1 MPQMRDRLLSG
12 ATIALT
18 TVMGVVAFLYPFWL
32 PAVAT
37 SGNGLAHASDAPL
50 LLTAIVGLSFLAL
63 LLEAQRAAEHALL
76 VALLGVLV
84 AMNAIL
90 RFIDLALPL
99 PGGFS
104 PIFVLIILTGYL
116 FGGSFG
122 FLMGALTLVVSAL
135 ITGGVGPWLPYQML
149 TAGWVGLSAPLCRGP
164 ARALGG
170 PGTRAE
176 VLLLALFGACW
187 GFGYGAI
194 MNLWFWPVASG
205 ALDQHYQ
212 AGISLGETLRRYL
225 AFYLA
230 TSFFWD
236 LAGGIGNAL
245 LIGAFGGPIL
255 RALRRFERRFA
266 FVIRPATLTEE
277 PS

>member
-1 MPQMRDRLLSG
+1 MS
-12 ATIALT
+12 
-18 TVMGVVAFLYPFWL
+18 
-32 PAVAT
+32 
-37 SGNGLAHASDAPL
+37 HAEDAPL
-50 LLTAIVGLSFLAL
+50 LLTATVGLSFIAL

-90 RFIDLALPL
+90 RFIDIALPL

-122 FLMGALTLVVSAL
+122 FLMGAMTLVVSAL

-149 TAGWVGLSAPLCRGP
+149 TAGWVGLSAPICRRLTGL
-164 ARALGG
+164 LGS
-170 PGTRAE
+170 PGSRAE
-176 VLLLALFGACW
+176 TLILAVFGGFW

-194 MNLWFWPVASG
+194 MNLWFWPFASG
-205 ALDQHYQ
+205 TLDQQYQ
-212 AGISLGETLRRYL
+212 AGIGLAETLRRYL
-225 AFYLA
+225 AFYIA
-230 TSFFWD
+230 TSLVWD
-236 LAGGIGNAL
+236 LAGSLGNAL
-245 LIGAFGGPIL
+245 LIAGFGGPIL

-266 FVIRPATLTEE
+266 FVVRQE
-277 PS
+277 PVGEQ

>member
-1 MPQMRDRLLSG
+1 MREQLLSW

-18 TVMGVVAFLYPFWL
+18 TIIGIVAFLYPFWL
-32 PAVAT
+32 PTVLTSASGVAR
-37 SGNGLAHASDAPL
+37 ADDAPI
-50 LLTAIVGLSFLAL
+50 LLTALVGLSFVAL

-90 RFIDLALPL
+90 RFIDVALPL

-122 FLMGALTLVVSAL
+122 FLMGAMTLIVSAL

-149 TAGWVGLSAPLCRGP
+149 TAGWVGLSAPLLRGP
-164 ARALGG
+164 VRALGG
-170 PGTRAE
+170 PGSRGE
-176 VLLLALFGACW
+176 VLVLALFGAVW

-194 MNLWFWPVASG
+194 MNLWFWPFASG
-205 ALDQHYQ
+205 PIEQYYQ
-212 AGISLGETLRRYL
+212 VGIGLSETLRRYL

-230 TSFFWD
+230 TSFAWD
-236 LAGGIGNAL
+236 LVAGLGNAL
-245 LIGAFGGPIL
+245 LIAAFGAPIL
-255 RALRRFERRFA
+255 RALRRFARRFA
-266 FVIRPATLTEE
+266 FVMQPLAAE
-277 PS
+277 PQP

>member
-1 MPQMRDRLLSG
+1 MRDRLLSG

-18 TVMGVVAFLYPFWL
+18 SVIGVVAFLYPFWL
-32 PAVAT
+32 PTVTAT
-37 SGNGLAHASDAPL
+37 SGVGMAHSDDAPL
-50 LLTAIVGLSFLAL
+50 LLTALVGMSFIAL

-90 RFIDLALPL
+90 RFVDVALPL

-122 FLMGALTLVVSAL
+122 FLMGAMTLVVSAL

-170 PGTRAE
+170 SGGRGE
-176 VLLLALFGACW
+176 ILLLALFGALW

-194 MNLWFWPVASG
+194 MNLWFWPFASG
-205 ALDQHYQ
+205 PLDQHYQ
-212 AGISLGETLRRYL
+212 AGIGLGETLRRYL
-225 AFYLA
+225 AFYLT
-230 TSFFWD
+230 TSLVWD
-236 LAGGIGNAL
+236 LAGAVGNGL
-245 LIGAFGGPIL
+245 LIAAFGGPIL

-266 FVIRPATLTEE
+266 FVIRPGPARE

>member
-1 MPQMRDRLLSG
+1 MRDRLLSG

-18 TVMGVVAFLYPFWL
+18 SVIGVVAFLYPFWL
-32 PAVAT
+32 PAIANNN
-37 SGNGLAHASDAPL
+37 SGIARAGDAPI
-50 LLTAIVGLSFLAL
+50 LLTLLVGLSFVAL

-90 RFIDLALPL
+90 RLVDVALPL

-104 PIFVLIILTGYL
+104 PIFVLIILTGYA
-116 FGGSFG
+116 FGGNFG

-164 ARALGG
+164 VRLLGG
-170 PGTRAE
+170 PGRRTE
-176 VLLLALFGACW
+176 VLLLALFGALW
-187 GFGYGAI
+187 GFGYGAV
-194 MNLWFWPVASG
+194 MNLWFWPFASG
-205 ALDQHYQ
+205 PIDQYYQ
-212 AGISLGETLRRYL
+212 VGIGIGATLRRYL

-230 TSFFWD
+230 TSLVWD
-236 LAGGIGNAL
+236 LASGLGNAL
-245 LIGAFGGPIL
+245 LIAAFGGAIL
-255 RALRRFERRFA
+255 RALRRFARRFT
-266 FVIRPATLTEE
+266 FIIRPTLAEE
-277 PS
+277 HS

>member
-1 MPQMRDRLLSG
+1 MRDRMLSG

-18 TVMGVVAFLYPFWL
+18 TVIGIIAFLYPFWL
-32 PAVAT
+32 PAVVT
-37 SGNGLAHASDAPL
+37 SSSGIARADDAPI
-50 LLTAIVGLSFLAL
+50 LLTAMVGLSFVAL

-90 RFIDLALPL
+90 RFVDVALPL

-122 FLMGALTLVVSAL
+122 FLMGAMTLIVSAL

-170 PGTRAE
+170 PGHRGE
-176 VLLLALFGACW
+176 VLVLAGLGALW

-194 MNLWFWPVASG
+194 MNLWFWPFASG
-205 ALDQHYQ
+205 AIDQHYQ
-212 AGISLGETLRRYL
+212 AGISLGETLRRYF

-230 TSFFWD
+230 TSLAWD
-236 LAGGIGNAL
+236 LMAGLGNAL
-245 LIGAFGGPIL
+245 LIAAFGGPIL
-255 RALRRFERRFA
+255 RALRRFARRFA
-266 FVIRPATLTEE
+266 FAIQPL
-277 PS
+277 PSQRAP

>member
-1 MPQMRDRLLSG
+1 MRDRLLSG

-18 TVMGVVAFLYPFWL
+18 TVIGVVAFLYPFWL
-32 PAVAT
+32 PVMASGGLGVAH
-37 SGNGLAHASDAPL
+37 SDDAPL
-50 LLTAIVGLSFLAL
+50 LLTALVGLSFVAL

-90 RFIDLALPL
+90 RFVDVALPL

-122 FLMGALTLVVSAL
+122 FLMGAMTLVVSAL
-135 ITGGVGPWLPYQML
+135 ITGGIGPWLPYQML

-170 PGTRAE
+170 PGGRSE
-176 VLLLALFGACW
+176 ILLLALFGALW

-194 MNLWFWPVASG
+194 MNLWFWPFASG
-205 ALDQHYQ
+205 PLDQHYQ

-230 TSFFWD
+230 TSLIWD
-236 LAGGIGNAL
+236 LAGAVGNGL

-266 FVIRPATLTEE
+266 FVIRPGPTRE

>member
-1 MPQMRDRLLSG
+1 MRDRLLSG

-18 TVMGVVAFLYPFWL
+18 TMIGVVAFLYPFWL
-32 PAVAT
+32 PAVA
-37 SGNGLAHASDAPL
+37 SGSSGIAHAGDAPL
-50 LLTAIVGLSFLAL
+50 LLTVMVGLSFVAL

-90 RFIDLALPL
+90 RFVDVALPL

-122 FLMGALTLVVSAL
+122 FLMGAMTLVVSAL

-164 ARALGG
+164 DRALGG
-170 PGTRAE
+170 PGGRAE
-176 VLLLALFGACW
+176 VLLLAAWGALW

-194 MNLWFWPVASG
+194 MNLWFWPFASG
-205 ALDQHYQ
+205 PLDQHYQ
-212 AGISLGETLRRYL
+212 AGIGLVETLRRYL
-225 AFYLA
+225 AFYVT
-230 TSFFWD
+230 TSLVWD
-236 LAGGIGNAL
+236 LAAGAGNAL

-266 FVIRPATLTEE
+266 FVIRPMLAKE